1 MGMADGGLAALPVPD
16 MMFDEPTGGEFAGG
30 GIVAFDAGGPVGVPD
45 DMQILRDQMAYF
57 NDPERQKAD
66 FFMGGQPKREAS
78 ERLREFYS
86 GALSEEGQK
95 KRRDEDKWFALA
107 QLGATMAGT
116 PGSLLQAAG
125 AGVKAAL
132 PGLQESSKERR
143 AEQREAIKQLALDEG
158 ATNAEAR
165 EVSKAVMEGRLKATD
180 IGRTLAEIKSREGM
194 TEKEIASRERINA
207 MQVAA
212 QDRAT
217 AAAGSRGRAPD
228 FMQSAVA
235 SRFAVLKQ
243 VNDRR
248 PTLKKGQKFDENYHR
263 VTDETLM
270 NRAFKEVMGARYFE
284 PFTEDKAT
292 KAAAMRQA
300 LGGQG
305 GQGGGA
311 DEPIFVGNI

>member
-1 MGMADGGLAALPVPD
+1 
-16 MMFDEPTGGEFAGG
+16 
-30 GIVAFDAGGPVGVPD
+30 
-45 DMQILRDQMAYF
+45 MAYF
-57 NDPERQKAD
+57 NDPEKQKAD
-66 FFMGGQPKREAS
+66 FYMGGQPKREAS

-86 GALSEEGQK
+86 GILSEEGQK
-95 KRRDEDKWFALA
+95 KRRDEDKWMALA

-180 IGRTLAEIKSREGM
+180 IGRTLAEIKSHKELALLREEGDTKRTAM
-194 TEKEIASRERINA
+194 T
-207 MQVAA
+207 VAG

-217 AAAGSRGRAPD
+217 AAAGARGKAPD

>member
-1 MGMADGGLAALPVPD
+1 
-16 MMFDEPTGGEFAGG
+16 
-30 GIVAFDAGGPVGVPD
+30 
-45 DMQILRDQMAYF
+45 
-57 NDPERQKAD
+57 
-66 FFMGGQPKREAS
+66 MGGQPKREAS

-95 KRRDEDKWFALA
+95 KRRDEDKWMALA

-180 IGRTLAEIKSREGM
+180 IGRTLAEIKSQKELALLREEGDTKRTAM
-194 TEKEIASRERINA
+194 T
-207 MQVAA
+207 VAA

-217 AAAGSRGRAPD
+217 AAAGARGKAPD
-228 FMQSAVA
+228 FMQSMVA
-235 SRFAVLKQ
+235 AKFAALKQ
-243 VNDRR
+243 ANDRKPIFPGGR
-248 PTLKKGQKFDENYHR
+248 TFTEVDARNYR
-263 VTDETLM
+263 VSDETLL
-270 NRAFKEVMGARYFE
+270 NRAYNEVIPMRYPSDPTKQSKANWMDKVGGFE
-284 PFTEDKAT
+284 
-292 KAAAMRQA
+292 
-300 LGGQG
+300 G
-305 GQGGGA
+305 GQGGGNA
-311 DEPIFVGNI
+311 VDFSSLK